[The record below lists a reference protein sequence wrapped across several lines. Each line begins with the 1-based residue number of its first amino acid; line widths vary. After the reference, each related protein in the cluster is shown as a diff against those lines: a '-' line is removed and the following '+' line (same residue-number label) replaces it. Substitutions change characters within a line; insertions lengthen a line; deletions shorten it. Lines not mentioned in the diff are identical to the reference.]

1 MRITNHNG
9 RAGKHGVYSAKH
21 NDRKFDMDKAEHIDQ
36 DRTSLNR
43 YWQRDQEASSFE
55 APASSQALG
64 FSDTL
69 KAPYRL

>member
-9 RAGKHGVYSAKH
+9 RAGKNGVYSAKH
-21 NDRKFDMDKAEHIDQ
+21 NDRKFDTDKAEHIDQ

-55 APASSQALG
+55 ENEANFYEKYFRASLDA
-64 FSDTL
+64 
-69 KAPYRL
+69 KN